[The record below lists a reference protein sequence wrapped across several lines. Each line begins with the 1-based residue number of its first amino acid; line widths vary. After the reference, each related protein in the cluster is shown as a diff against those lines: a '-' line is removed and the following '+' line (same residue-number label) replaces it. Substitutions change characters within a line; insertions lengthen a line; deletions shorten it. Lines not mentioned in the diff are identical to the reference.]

1 MADLWPKHWTRKKLG
16 EIADVNWGDTSVT
29 KASYVAT
36 GYPAYSA
43 SGPDGFLP
51 YADYNRTGIV
61 LSAIGAECGRTWLV
75 KGKWSCIKNTIRFW
89 SIHPDVDTE
98 FLYWLTCN
106 PAIWPKRGSAQ
117 PFISQSDARNLIV
130 AYPPIQEQRAIA
142 HILGTLDDKIE
153 LNRKMNET
161 LEQMA
166 RAIFK
171 SWFIDF
177 EPVRAKMKGRWKKGQ
192 SLPGLPAHLYDL
204 FPNELETSELG
215 KVPKGWKII
224 RLGDILSE
232 IVTGSRPKGGATE
245 KGLPSLGAENVIGLG
260 KYDFTK
266 DKFIPRS
273 YFEQLKQKGAIIKDG
288 DILLYKDGAQIG
300 RKSYFDH
307 GFPHSECAVNEHVFI
322 LRSKYPFLQRYLFFW
337 LDQPW
342 MTSEI
347 INLNSNSAQP
357 GINQAGII
365 QLSIL
370 FPSEVIIKSFD
381 QIIEPIITH
390 IFSNCH
396 ETQKLT
402 ALRDTI
408 LPKLIHREIHI
419 KDAEKFLQKEGL

>member
-1 MADLWPKHWTRKKLG
+1 MNEKWRV
-16 EIADVNWGDTSVT
+16 IAIKDFAPFNYG
-29 KASYVAT
+29 K
-36 GYPAYSA
+36 GLPEQKRNP
-43 SGPDGFLP
+43 SGSIPVFGS
-51 YADYNRTGIV
+51 NGIV
-61 LSAIGAECGRTWLV
+61 GFHDRSLTSGATVIIGRKGTVGAVHYCPKSCWPIDTTFYVFDPDPILLRFKYYLLKSLGLEHMNADSAVPGLNR
-75 KGKWSCIKNTIRFW
+75 
-89 SIHPDVDTE
+89 DTVHS
-98 FLYWLTCN
+98 L
-106 PAIWPKRGSAQ
+106 K
-117 PFISQSDARNLIV
+117 V
-130 AYPPIQEQRAIA
+130 MVPPISEQRAIA

-177 EPVRAKMKGRWKKGQ
+177 EPVRAKMEGRWKKGQ
-192 SLPGLPAHLYDL
+192 SLPGLPAHLYDF

-260 KYDFTK
+260 KYDFIK

>member
-1 MADLWPKHWTRKKLG
+1 
-16 EIADVNWGDTSVT
+16 
-29 KASYVAT
+29 
-36 GYPAYSA
+36 
-43 SGPDGFLP
+43 
-51 YADYNRTGIV
+51 
-61 LSAIGAECGRTWLV
+61 
-75 KGKWSCIKNTIRFW
+75 
-89 SIHPDVDTE
+89 
-98 FLYWLTCN
+98 
-106 PAIWPKRGSAQ
+106 
-117 PFISQSDARNLIV
+117 
-130 AYPPIQEQRAIA
+130 
-142 HILGTLDDKIE
+142 
-153 LNRKMNET
+153 
-161 LEQMA
+161 
-166 RAIFK
+166 
-171 SWFIDF
+171 
-177 EPVRAKMKGRWKKGQ
+177 
-192 SLPGLPAHLYDL
+192 LPGLPAHLYDL

-215 KVPKGWKII
+215 RVPKGWKII

-232 IVTGSRPKGGATE
+232 IITGSRPKGGATE
-245 KGLPSLGAENVIGLG
+245 KGVPSLGAENVIGLG

-307 GFPHSECAVNEHVFI
+307 GFPHTECAVNEHVFI

-357 GINQAGII
+357 GINKAGII

-370 FPSEVIIKSFD
+370 FPREVIIKSFD

-408 LPKLIHREIHI
+408 LPKLIHGEIHI

>member
-1 MADLWPKHWTRKKLG
+1 MAFNQTCYAILPKNNLDNDFLFYALKGTMIEMRALTYGTVFETITINTFDHWL
-16 EIADVNWGDTSVT
+16 I
-29 KASYVAT
+29 
-36 GYPAYSA
+36 P
-43 SGPDGFLP
+43 LP
-51 YADYNRTGIV
+51 PLPV
-61 LSAIGAECGRTWLV
+61 
-75 KGKWSCIKNTIRFW
+75 
-89 SIHPDVDTE
+89 
-98 FLYWLTCN
+98 
-106 PAIWPKRGSAQ
+106 
-117 PFISQSDARNLIV
+117 
-130 AYPPIQEQRAIA
+130 QRAIA

-166 RAIFK
+166 RALFK
-171 SWFIDF
+171 CWFIDF
-177 EPVRAKMKGRWKKGQ
+177 EPVRAKMEGRWKKGQ
-192 SLPGLPAHLYDL
+192 SLPGLPAHLYDF

-215 KVPKGWKII
+215 KVPKGSKII